1 MGRENTSYCL
11 NAETCCFAGSLK
23 KNKKKKY
30 THHENFIIIYN
41 DDDDN
46 NNNNNN
52 DNNIDYN
59 YNIKWIRRVDIRSS
73 TNHRSHH
80 YWIMDNG

>member
-23 KNKKKKY
+23 KIKKKKY

-41 DDDDN
+41 DDDD
-46 NNNNNN
+46 

-59 YNIKWIRRVDIRSS
+59 YNIKWIRLVDIRNS

-80 YWIMDNG
+80 WIMDNG